1 MRSKHQA
8 GVESPGL
15 TASQEGPP
23 PHRGPR
29 SLLVM
34 VLSAA
39 MALSLGVVWGAAPAT
54 ADSAPAPDVPLT
66 VTADRLPTAQHNGVG
81 WTQLVIGN
89 KVYVGGEF
97 TMARPAG
104 AAPGTQEVVRNNI
117 LAYDIRTGV
126 LDPTFHPSMNGEVT
140 SLAASP
146 DGSRLYVGG
155 SFTAIDGAT
164 VWRVAALNPTTGS
177 INTSFLPRM
186 SASVRAI
193 VATDTT
199 VYMGGLFNGVGTVT
213 RDRLAA
219 AAASNGALLPW
230 NPVAVGGRVNALA
243 LSPDK
248 ASMVV
253 GGAFTT
259 LNGSA
264 NPGYGLGKVDTNLG
278 ASQPFQINNIVRNGS
293 TGGSITAL
301 ATDGTNVYGSGYTFG
316 RASTLEG
323 IFSVKWADSSTEWI
337 EDCHGDSYSV
347 FPIGDVVYQAGHPHY
362 CGNVGGFPQAE
373 PWEFQRALAFSKKAT
388 GVLTQETHG
397 YTNFGGNPAPSQLN
411 WFPYMSD
418 GTFTGQNQG
427 PWSVSGNADYVVYSG
442 EFTNVNSQ
450 AQQGMVRFAKSTTAP
465 NLRGPKVTGANFA
478 PTLSTP
484 APGQVRVRW
493 QANWDQDNENLVY
506 EVRRDNVVIATLNQA
521 SRFWNRPGMTFLD
534 TNRVAGRS
542 YAYRIY
548 ARDAFNNQ
556 AVSDIVRITAT
567 DTVAAP
573 GAYSQTVLSDA
584 PANYW
589 PLGDAAGTTGV
600 DLAGKDDLVLRPGVT
615 LGADGAV
622 GADGGTAA
630 TFNGTADSVA
640 ARMPIAMR
648 PQTFSTEAW
657 FKTGSTTGGGIIS
670 YGNSPTGVSTDFD
683 RTVYMSN
690 TGRLFFGV
698 RPNGATRQTIN
709 STASFNDNQW
719 HHVVATLGSNGMQL
733 FVDGVLVGSRADV
746 TSAWQFDG
754 FWRLGGDNLGSW
766 SNRPTSRNINGQ
778 IDDVAIYPAVLPLS
792 RIQAHYVASG
802 RTVSAPPAAPVARFA
817 AAVDGLKASVD
828 GTASSDAN
836 GPIAGYAWDF
846 GDGGTG
852 TGVKADHTYA
862 AGGTFNVTLTV
873 TDNTGQTNAVT
884 NPVTVTAPPPNQ
896 VPVAGFTSTATNLAA
911 AFNAGTSAD
920 PDGTIAAYAWDF
932 GDTTSDTGATP
943 SHTYAAA
950 GTYNVTLTVTDDDGA
965 TGSLTKAVTVQ
976 APPANTVLAADDFGR
991 TTASGWGAANTGGAW
1006 SVAGTAAAY
1015 TVGNGVGNLI
1025 LATGGVTRTAILGG
1039 VSAAATD
1046 VQVKASLDKIGNGG
1060 GTFVSVIGRRVG
1072 SDDYRVKVKVPATGA
1087 GTLYLT
1093 RIVGGAETVISTA
1106 PLTGLT
1112 LAPGDAIRIRMQVTG
1127 TGTSTL
1133 QAKVWRDTAAEPAAW
1148 LLTSTDTTAA
1158 LQAPG
1163 TTGLVGYLSGS
1174 ATNVPI
1180 TVRFDDY
1187 SVKVP

>member
-1 MRSKHQA
+1 MRSKQQA
-8 GVESPGL
+8 GVGIPGVP
-15 TASQEGPP
+15 ANPKAPP
-23 PHRGPR
+23 SRRGLR
-29 SLLVM
+29 SLGAIL
-34 VLSAA
+34 LSGA
-39 MALSLGVVWGAAPAT
+39 MALSLGVVGGTVPAV
-54 ADSAPAPDVPLT
+54 ADSAPAPNVPVT

-81 WTQLVIGN
+81 WTQVVVGN
-89 KVYVGGEF
+89 KVYVGGNF
-97 TMARPAG
+97 TKARPSG
-104 AAPGTQEVVRNNI
+104 AAPGTQEVTRSNI
-117 LAYDIRTGV
+117 LAYDITTGV
-126 LDPTFHPSMNGEVT
+126 LDSTFAPSINGEVT
-140 SLAASP
+140 ALAASP

-155 SFTAIDGAT
+155 SFTAINGST

-177 INTSFLPRM
+177 IITSFLPRM

-193 VATDTT
+193 VATDTA

-219 AAASNGALLPW
+219 VSASNGALLPW
-230 NPVAVGGRVNALA
+230 NPAAVGGRVNALA

-259 LNGSA
+259 LNGSS

-278 ASQPFQINNIVRNGS
+278 ATQPFQINNIVRNGG
-293 TGGSITAL
+293 TGGSITSL
-301 ATDGTNVYGSGYTFG
+301 ASDGTNVFGSGYTFG

-337 EDCHGDSYSV
+337 EDCHGDTYSIFAV
-347 FPIGDVVYQAGHPHY
+347 DDLVYQAGHAHF
-362 CGNVGGFPQAE
+362 CGNTGGFPQAE
-373 PWEFQRALAFSKKAT
+373 PWEFQRAIAFSKKAA

-397 YTNFGGNPAPSQLN
+397 YTNFAGNPAPAQQN
-411 WFPYMSD
+411 WFPYLSD

-427 PWSVSGNADYVVYSG
+427 PWSVSGNSNYVVMAG
-442 EFTNVNSQ
+442 EFTDVNSQ
-450 AQQGMVRFAKSTTAP
+450 AQQGMVRFGKSTTAP
-465 NLRGPKVTGANFA
+465 NLRGPKVTGSNFN
-478 PTLSTP
+478 PSLSTP
-484 APGQVRVRW
+484 GPGQVRVRW

-506 EVRRDNVVIATLNQA
+506 EVRRDGVVIATLNQA
-521 SRFWNRPGMTFLD
+521 SRFWDRPGMTFLD

-542 YAYRIY
+542 YGYRIY
-548 ARDAFNNQ
+548 ARDSFNNQ
-556 AVSDIVRITAT
+556 AVSDTVRVTAT

-573 GAYSQTVLSDA
+573 GAYSQSVLSDA
-584 PANYW
+584 PGNYW
-589 PLGDAAGTTGV
+589 PLGDPAGTAAV
-600 DLAGKDDLVLRPGVT
+600 DLAGKDDLVLRPGVS
-615 LGADGAV
+615 LGAEGAV

-640 ARMPIAMR
+640 VRMPVAMR

-670 YGNSPTGVSTDFD
+670 YGNSPTGASADLD
-683 RTVYMSN
+683 RAVYMSN
-690 TGRLFFGV
+690 AGRLFFGV
-698 RPNGATRQTIN
+698 RPNGSTRQTIS

-754 FWRLGGDNLGSW
+754 FWRVGGDNLGSW
-766 SNRPTSRNINGQ
+766 TNRPTSRNLSGQ
-778 IDDVAIYPAVLPLS
+778 IDDVAIYPTVLPLS
-792 RIQAHYVASG
+792 RVQAHYVASG

-836 GPIAGYAWDF
+836 GPIAGYAWNF

-862 AGGTFNVTLTV
+862 AAGTYNVTLTV

-896 VPVAGFTSTATNLAA
+896 APVAAFTSTATNLVA
-911 AFNAGTSAD
+911 AFNASASTD
-920 PDGTIAAYAWDF
+920 PDGTIAGYAWDF
-932 GDTTSDTGATP
+932 GDATTGSGATP
-943 SHTYAAA
+943 SHTYTAA
-950 GTYNVTLTVTDDDGA
+950 GTYNVKLTVTDNDGSP
-965 TGSLTKAVTVQ
+965 TSLTQAVTVQ
-976 APPANTVLAADDFGR
+976 APPANSVLAADAFDR
-991 TTASGWGAANTGGAW
+991 TTTSGWGSANTGGAW
-1006 SVAGTAAAY
+1006 TVAGSAASYSVASGA
-1015 TVGNGVGNLI
+1015 GNLI
-1025 LATGGVTRTAILGG
+1025 LATAGTTRTAILGG
-1039 VSAAATD
+1039 VTAAATD
-1046 VQVKASLDKIGNGG
+1046 VHVKASLDKIGNGG

-1072 SDDYRVKVKVPATGA
+1072 ADDYRAKVKFPATGA
-1087 GTLYLT
+1087 ATLYLT
-1093 RIVGGAETVISTA
+1093 KVVGGVETTLSTVVV
-1106 PLTGLT
+1106 TGLT
-1112 LAPGDAIRIRMQVTG
+1112 AAAGDTIRVRLQVTG
-1127 TGTSTL
+1127 TGTSTIR
-1133 QAKVWRDTAAEPAAW
+1133 AKVWRDTATEPAAW
-1148 LLTSTDTTAA
+1148 LLTSTDTSAS

-1163 TTGLVGYLSGS
+1163 TTGLMGYLSGS
-1174 ATNVPI
+1174 ATNVPV